1 MDESTAPG
9 KAPPE
14 RKSRLG
20 LAVVLTALITLC
32 LAGAVLVLARDMVGP
47 LIWSPTATSAA
58 APVSSPTPSPTP
70 VAIVENVQALGQ
82 LVTIQYSIQAVLE
95 ETRERGD
102 FWDWLTRE
110 RLLLVAYG
118 EVIAGVN
125 LAEVTAGDI
134 SVEDEQVTIRLPQSI
149 IISQR
154 VDMDRTYVYDYERG
168 FIGDLI
174 PPDPNWVIQ
183 VESRAESVIVERAV
197 ADGILDKAAAN
208 AQVQLTALMYSLGFK
223 KVEFVVTAP

>member
-1 MDESTAPG
+1 MDEQAEQNHTPTPAQP
-9 KAPPE
+9 KA
-14 RKSRLG
+14 RLG
-20 LAVVLTALITLC
+20 LAVLLTALITLC
-32 LAGAVLVLARDMVGP
+32 LAGAVLVLGRDIVGP
-47 LIWSPTATSAA
+47 LIWSPAG

-70 VAIVENVQALGQ
+70 VALVEKVQALGQ
-82 LVTIQYSIQAVLE
+82 LVTIQYSIQTVLE

-118 EVIAGVN
+118 EVLAGVN
-125 LAEVTAGDI
+125 LADVTAGDI
-134 SVEDEQVTIRLPQSI
+134 RVEDEQVAIRLPPSI

-183 VESRAESVIVERAV
+183 VESRAESAIVERAV
-197 ADGILDKAAAN
+197 ADGILDKATTN